1 MKFRHLIVA
10 FALTVSQFANAEEL
24 QEVTITSIRDSAAAA
39 IEQQKNA
46 DGVTNVVA
54 GDTVG
59 KLPDSNI
66 AEALQRVSGI
76 SIQRDQGEGRYINV
90 RGAPSEFTNITV
102 NGVSLPA
109 PDPFTRAIDLD
120 VVPANIADTLE
131 ISKTLLPNQEAD
143 SIAGA
148 VNIKTKSAFKK
159 PGLQFNAEFGGSY
172 NEFGGTHDERASFSL
187 SNTMLND
194 TLGVSL
200 STSYGKTDRQ
210 LDNVETAWAR
220 YIIPV
225 NVNPPILGNQSAVPG
240 RVFTPTETS
249 VLLERVFAPI
259 ETLFKDYDTVRERL
273 AVTGNVEYRPNDDTS
288 VYVNSTWSRYVDD
301 EWRNRLS
308 ILYSEGKIVAGATDS
323 KASFTTPRIEK
334 QVRHRI
340 IENHIIANEV
350 GLKQN
355 LIVGKLDASVSMATA
370 KQDYPQRDELLF
382 RSSLRP
388 TISYD
393 YSKNPNE
400 PYISLFDTKEHLN
413 VGAYAFR
420 ENAYRDADT
429 NEDTLTAKVD
439 YEVGMYKFGVLYA
452 DSERTTDGSR
462 WRNRSSTAAPTTNL
476 AGFLSTNV
484 SKNYGYNLG
493 FKLNTELADAYYSAT
508 KALSPPRVEQSLTED
523 YSVDEKVAAAYGMMK
538 YKADKLNVIAG
549 VRVENTK
556 DVGSAPVYN
565 TVTGRITSQVGEKDY
580 TNVFPNLTVR
590 YDYNDNLVGRFALT
604 RSLARPNFDDIVP
617 RAVES
622 QEGTQLVV
630 TTGNPD
636 LNPTLSNNVDMSVEY
651 YFGDIGLAS
660 VSVFY
665 KDLKDYNYVLRTN
678 GTYIGNPA
686 ILVRPENAPKGEI
699 TGVEVSYQQ
708 QLDNGLG
715 VFANYTIA
723 DASIDVGRNYAGRNK
738 FPLPGQSDYTG
749 NIAVFYEKGKIS
761 ARLSYT
767 DRGEFLNE
775 INADDGALDLYWDG
789 RGQLDFTGGYKVNKQ
804 TELVIEAKNLTNS
817 AGVRYYGSKSRV
829 YEYEKFGYS
838 IYLGAKYKL

>member
-1 MKFRHLIVA
+1 MKFKLSVLFISLLVSSAVA
-10 FALTVSQFANAEEL
+10 DEL

-39 IEQQKNA
+39 VKQQKNA

-159 PGLQFNAEFGGSY
+159 PGLQFNAELGGSY

-210 LDNVETAWAR
+210 LDNVETAW
-220 YIIPV
+220 
-225 NVNPPILGNQSAVPG
+225 G
-240 RVFTPTETS
+240 RNGS
-249 VLLERVFAPI
+249 VFAPI

-273 AVTGNVEYRPNDDTS
+273 AVTGNVEYRPNDDTN

-323 KASFTTPRIEK
+323 VASFTTPRIEK

-355 LIVGKLDASVSMATA
+355 LSVGKLDASVSMATA

-462 WRNRSSTAAPTTNL
+462 WRNRLSTAAPTTNL

-493 FKLNTELADAYYSAT
+493 FKLNTELADAYYGAT

-678 GTYIGNPA
+678 GTYIGSQA

-723 DASIDVGRNYAGRNK
+723 DASIDVGRNYAGRSK

-817 AGVRYYGSKSRV
+817 AGIRYYGSKSRV

>member
-24 QEVTITSIRDSAAAA
+24 QEVTITSIRDSAASA

-159 PGLQFNAEFGGSY
+159 PGLQFNAELGGSY

-210 LDNVETAWAR
+210 LDNVETAW
-220 YIIPV
+220 
-225 NVNPPILGNQSAVPG
+225 G
-240 RVFTPTETS
+240 RNGS
-249 VLLERVFAPI
+249 VFAPI
-259 ETLFKDYDTVRERL
+259 ESLFKDYDTVRERL

-288 VYVNSTWSRYVDD
+288 IYVNSTWSRYVDD

-323 KASFTTPRIEK
+323 VASFTTPRIEK

-355 LIVGKLDASVSMATA
+355 LSVGKLDASVSMATA

-462 WRNRSSTAAPTTNL
+462 WRNRLSTAAPTTNL
-476 AGFLSTNV
+476 AGFLTTNV
-484 SKNYGYNLG
+484 SKNYGYDLG
-493 FKLNTELADAYYSAT
+493 FKLNTELADAYYAAT
-508 KALSPPRVEQSLTED
+508 KASSPPRVEQSLTED
-523 YSVDEKVAAAYGMMK
+523 YNVDEKVAAAYGMMK

-565 TVTGRITSQVGEKDY
+565 TVTGRIASQVGEKDY

-686 ILVRPENAPKGEI
+686 VLVRPENAPKGEI

-838 IYLGAKYKL
+838 IYLGAKYKM

>member
-1 MKFRHLIVA
+1 MRILSA
-10 FALTVSQFANAEEL
+10 FIATLVTVLPNLSLAEPLE
-24 QEVTITSIRDSAAAA
+24 EITITSIRDSAAAA
-39 IEQQKNA
+39 VEQQKNA

-131 ISKTLLPNQEAD
+131 ISKTLLPSQEAD

-159 PGLQFNAEFGGSY
+159 PGLQFNAELGGSY

-210 LDNVETAWAR
+210 LDNIETAW
-220 YIIPV
+220 
-225 NVNPPILGNQSAVPG
+225 G
-240 RVFTPTETS
+240 RNGS
-249 VLLERVFAPI
+249 VFAPI
-259 ETLFKDYDTVRERL
+259 ESLFKDYDTVRERI

-308 ILYSEGKIVAGATDS
+308 ILYSEGKIVDGATDT
-323 KASFTTPRIEK
+323 KASFTSPRIEK

-355 LIVGKLDASVSMATA
+355 LSVGKLDASVSMATA

-400 PYISLFDTKEHLN
+400 PYISLFDTKEHL
-413 VGAYAFR
+413 VASAYAFR

-462 WRNRSSTAAPTTNL
+462 WRNRLATAAPTTNL
-476 AGFLSTNV
+476 AGFLSTNI
-484 SKNYGYNLG
+484 SKNYGYDLG
-493 FKLNTELADAYYSAT
+493 FKLNTELADAYYGVT

-665 KDLKDYNYVLRTN
+665 KELKDYNYVLRTN

-708 QLDNGLG
+708 QLDSGLG

-723 DASIDVGRNYAGRNK
+723 DANIDVGRNYAGRSK

-817 AGVRYYGSKSRV
+817 AGIRYYGSKSRV

-838 IYLGAKYKL
+838 IYVGAKYKL

>member
-1 MKFRHLIVA
+1 MRILTAFTALIV
-10 FALTVSQFANAEEL
+10 TVLSNVSIAEPL
-24 QEVTITSIRDSAAAA
+24 AEVTITSIRDSAQAAL
-39 IEQQKNA
+39 EQQKNA

-120 VVPANIADTLE
+120 TVPANIADTLE
-131 ISKTLLPNQEAD
+131 ISKTLLPSQEAD

-159 PGLQFNAEFGGSY
+159 PGLQFNAELGGSY
-172 NEFGGTHDERASFSL
+172 NEFGGTHDERGSFSVSDTL
-187 SNTMLND
+187 LND
-194 TLGVSL
+194 TLGLSL

-210 LDNVETAWAR
+210 LDNIETAW
-220 YIIPV
+220 
-225 NVNPPILGNQSAVPG
+225 G
-240 RVFTPTETS
+240 RNGT
-249 VLLERVFAPI
+249 VFAPI

-273 AVTGNVEYRPNDDTS
+273 AVTGGVEYRPTDDTN
-288 VYVNSTWSRYVDD
+288 VYLNSTWSRYTDD

-308 ILYSEGKIVAGATDS
+308 ILYSEGRIVAGATDT

-334 QVRHRI
+334 QIRHRI
-340 IENHIIANEV
+340 IENHIIANEI

-355 LIVGKLDASVSMATA
+355 LSVGKLDASVSYATA

-400 PYISLFDTKEHLN
+400 PYISLFDTKEHL
-413 VGAYAFR
+413 VASAYSFR
-420 ENAYRDADT
+420 ENAYRDNDT
-429 NEDTLTAKVD
+429 NEDTLTAKVN
-439 YEVGMYKFGVLYA
+439 YTVGNYKFGVLYA
-452 DSERTTDGSR
+452 DSERTSDGSR
-462 WRNRSSTAAPTTNL
+462 WRNRLATAAPTTNL
-476 AGFLSTNV
+476 AGFLTTNV
-484 SKNYGYNLG
+484 SKNYGYDLG
-493 FKLNTELADAYYSAT
+493 FKLNTELADAYYLAT
-508 KALSPPRVEQSLTED
+508 KASSPPRVEQSLTED
-523 YSVDEKVAAAYGMMK
+523 YNVDEKVASAYGMMK
-538 YKADKLNVIAG
+538 YDLGKLNVIAG

-556 DVGSAPVYN
+556 DVGSAPVFN
-565 TVTGRITSQVGEKDY
+565 VNTGRISSKVGEKEY

-651 YFGDIGLAS
+651 YFNDIGLAS

-686 ILVRPENAPKGEI
+686 ILVRPENAPSGEI

-723 DASIDVGRNYAGRNK
+723 DANIDVGRNYAGRSK

-789 RGQLDFTGGYKVNKQ
+789 RGQLDFTGGYKINKQ

-817 AGVRYYGSKSRV
+817 AGIRYYGSKSRV

>member
-1 MKFRHLIVA
+1 
-10 FALTVSQFANAEEL
+10 
-24 QEVTITSIRDSAAAA
+24 
-39 IEQQKNA
+39 
-46 DGVTNVVA
+46 
-54 GDTVG
+54 
-59 KLPDSNI
+59 
-66 AEALQRVSGI
+66 
-76 SIQRDQGEGRYINV
+76 
-90 RGAPSEFTNITV
+90 
-102 NGVSLPA
+102 
-109 PDPFTRAIDLD
+109 
-120 VVPANIADTLE
+120 
-131 ISKTLLPNQEAD
+131 
-143 SIAGA
+143 
-148 VNIKTKSAFKK
+148 
-159 PGLQFNAEFGGSY
+159 
-172 NEFGGTHDERASFSL
+172 
-187 SNTMLND
+187 
-194 TLGVSL
+194 
-200 STSYGKTDRQ
+200 
-210 LDNVETAWAR
+210 
-220 YIIPV
+220 
-225 NVNPPILGNQSAVPG
+225 
-240 RVFTPTETS
+240 
-249 VLLERVFAPI
+249 
-259 ETLFKDYDTVRERL
+259 
-273 AVTGNVEYRPNDDTS
+273 
-288 VYVNSTWSRYVDD
+288 
-301 EWRNRLS
+301 
-308 ILYSEGKIVAGATDS
+308 
-323 KASFTTPRIEK
+323 
-334 QVRHRI
+334 
-340 IENHIIANEV
+340 
-350 GLKQN
+350 
-355 LIVGKLDASVSMATA
+355 MATA

-462 WRNRSSTAAPTTNL
+462 WRNRLSTAAPTTNL

-484 SKNYGYNLG
+484 SKNYGYDLG
-493 FKLNTELADAYYSAT
+493 FKLNTALADAYYGAT

-723 DASIDVGRNYAGRNK
+723 DASIDVGRNYAGRSK

-817 AGVRYYGSKSRV
+817 AGIRYYGSKSRV

>member
-24 QEVTITSIRDSAAAA
+24 QEVTITSIRDSAASA

-159 PGLQFNAEFGGSY
+159 PGLQFNAELGGSY

-210 LDNVETAWAR
+210 LDNVETAW
-220 YIIPV
+220 
-225 NVNPPILGNQSAVPG
+225 G
-240 RVFTPTETS
+240 RNGS
-249 VLLERVFAPI
+249 VFAPI
-259 ETLFKDYDTVRERL
+259 ESLFKDYDTVRERL

-288 VYVNSTWSRYVDD
+288 IYVNSTWSRYVDD

-323 KASFTTPRIEK
+323 VASFTTPRIEK

-355 LIVGKLDASVSMATA
+355 LSVGKLDASVSMATA

-462 WRNRSSTAAPTTNL
+462 WRNRLSTAAPTTNL
-476 AGFLSTNV
+476 AGFLTTNV
-484 SKNYGYNLG
+484 SKNYGYDLG
-493 FKLNTELADAYYSAT
+493 FKLNTELADAYYAAT
-508 KALSPPRVEQSLTED
+508 KASSPPRVEQSLTED
-523 YSVDEKVAAAYGMMK
+523 YNVDEKVAAAYGMMK

-565 TVTGRITSQVGEKDY
+565 TVTGRIASQVGEKDY

-622 QEGTQLVV
+622 QEGTQLIV

-678 GTYIGNPA
+678 GTYIGSQA

-723 DASIDVGRNYAGRNK
+723 DASIDVGRNYAGRSK

-838 IYLGAKYKL
+838 IYLGAKYKM

>member
-1 MKFRHLIVA
+1 MKKLIT
-10 FALTVSQFANAEEL
+10 LVSSFLLFSLSSFSQAEVLE
-24 QEVTITSIRDSAAAA
+24 EVTITSIRDSAQAAL
-39 IEQQKNA
+39 EQQKNA

-120 VVPANIADTLE
+120 TVPANIADTLE
-131 ISKTLLPNQEAD
+131 ISKTLLPSQEAD

-159 PGLQFNAEFGGSY
+159 PGLQFNAELGGSY
-172 NEFGGTHDERASFSL
+172 NEFGGTHDERASFSISDTL
-187 SNTMLND
+187 LND
-194 TLGVSL
+194 TLGLSL

-210 LDNVETAWAR
+210 LDNIETAWAR
-220 YIIPV
+220 YSVPV
-225 NVNPPILGNQSAVPG
+225 NPTVPFGNQAA
-240 RVFTPTETS
+240 TPS
-249 VLLERVFAPI
+249 ILLDAVFAPI

-273 AVTGNVEYRPNDDTS
+273 AVTGNVEYRPTDDTN
-288 VYVNSTWSRYVDD
+288 VYLNSTWSRYTDD

-308 ILYSEGKIVAGATDS
+308 ILYSEGRIVAGATDT

-334 QVRHRI
+334 QIRHRI
-340 IENHIIANEV
+340 IENHIIANEI

-355 LIVGKLDASVSMATA
+355 LSVGKLDASVSYATA

-400 PYISLFDTKEHLN
+400 PYISLFDTKEHL
-413 VGAYAFR
+413 VASAYSFR
-420 ENAYRDADT
+420 ENAYRDNDT
-429 NEDTLTAKVD
+429 KEDTVTAKVN
-439 YEVGMYKFGVLYA
+439 YTVGDYKFGVLYA
-452 DSERTTDGSR
+452 DSERTSDGSR
-462 WRNRSSTAAPTTNL
+462 WRNRLATAAPTTNF
-476 AGFLSTNV
+476 ASFLTTNPST
-484 SKNYGYNLG
+484 NYGYDLG
-493 FKLNTELADAYYSAT
+493 FKLNTELADAYYRAT
-508 KALSPPRVEQSLTED
+508 KATSPPRVEQSLTED
-523 YSVDEKVAAAYGMMK
+523 YSVDEKVAAAYGMVK
-538 YKADKLNVIAG
+538 YDLGKLNVIAG

-556 DVGSAPVYN
+556 DVGSAPVFN
-565 TVTGRITSQVGEKDY
+565 VNTGRISSKVGEKEY

-651 YFGDIGLAS
+651 YFGNIGLAS

-686 ILVRPENAPKGEI
+686 ILVRPENAPSGEI

-708 QLDNGLG
+708 QLENGLG

-723 DASIDVGRNYAGRNK
+723 DANIDVGRNYAGRSK

>member
-1 MKFRHLIVA
+1 MKRFLAILGIVI
-10 FALTVSQFANAEEL
+10 SQISYAEPLE
-24 QEVTITSIRDSAAAA
+24 EVTITSIRDSAAAA
-39 IEQQKNA
+39 VEQQKNA

-159 PGLQFNAEFGGSY
+159 PGLQFNAELGGSY

-210 LDNVETAWAR
+210 LDNVETAW
-220 YIIPV
+220 
-225 NVNPPILGNQSAVPG
+225 G
-240 RVFTPTETS
+240 RNGS
-249 VLLERVFAPI
+249 VFAPI

-323 KASFTTPRIEK
+323 VASFTTPRIEK

-340 IENHIIANEV
+340 IENHIVANEV

-355 LIVGKLDASVSMATA
+355 LSVGKLDASVSMATA

-493 FKLNTELADAYYSAT
+493 FKLNTELADAYYGAT

-686 ILVRPENAPKGEI
+686 VLVRPENAPSGEI

-723 DASIDVGRNYAGRNK
+723 DASIDVGRNYASRNK

-838 IYLGAKYKL
+838 IYLGAKYKM

>member
-1 MKFRHLIVA
+1 MKRFLAILGIVI
-10 FALTVSQFANAEEL
+10 SQISYAEPLE
-24 QEVTITSIRDSAAAA
+24 EVTITSIRDSAAAA
-39 IEQQKNA
+39 VEQQKNA

-159 PGLQFNAEFGGSY
+159 PGLQFNAELGGSY

-210 LDNVETAWAR
+210 LDNVETAW
-220 YIIPV
+220 
-225 NVNPPILGNQSAVPG
+225 G
-240 RVFTPTETS
+240 RNGS
-249 VLLERVFAPI
+249 VFAPI
-259 ETLFKDYDTVRERL
+259 ESLFKDYDTVRERI

-323 KASFTTPRIEK
+323 VASFTTPRIEK

-340 IENHIIANEV
+340 IENHIVANEV

-355 LIVGKLDASVSMATA
+355 LSVGKLDASVSMATA

-484 SKNYGYNLG
+484 SKNYGYDLG
-493 FKLNTELADAYYSAT
+493 FKLNTELADAYYGAT

-723 DASIDVGRNYAGRNK
+723 DASIDVGRNYAGRSK

-838 IYLGAKYKL
+838 IYLGAKYRM

>member
-1 MKFRHLIVA
+1 MRIISA
-10 FALTVSQFANAEEL
+10 FIATLVTVLPNLSLAEPLE
-24 QEVTITSIRDSAAAA
+24 EITITSIRDSAAAA
-39 IEQQKNA
+39 VEQQKNA

-159 PGLQFNAEFGGSY
+159 LGLQFNAELGGSY
-172 NEFGGTHDERASFSL
+172 NQFGGTHDERASFSL

-210 LDNVETAWAR
+210 LDNIETAW
-220 YIIPV
+220 
-225 NVNPPILGNQSAVPG
+225 G
-240 RVFTPTETS
+240 RNGS
-249 VLLERVFAPI
+249 VFAPI
-259 ETLFKDYDTVRERL
+259 ESLFKDYDTVRERI

-323 KASFTTPRIEK
+323 VASFTTPRIEK

-340 IENHIIANEV
+340 IENHIVANEV

-355 LIVGKLDASVSMATA
+355 LSVGKLDASVSMATA

-462 WRNRSSTAAPTTNL
+462 WRNRLSTAAPTTNL

-484 SKNYGYNLG
+484 SKNYGYDLG
-493 FKLNTELADAYYSAT
+493 FKLNTSLADAYYGAT

-686 ILVRPENAPKGEI
+686 VLVRPENAPKGEI

-715 VFANYTIA
+715 VFANYTMA
-723 DASIDVGRNYAGRNK
+723 DANIDVGRNYAGRSK

-749 NIAVFYEKGKIS
+749 NIAVFYERGKIS

-838 IYLGAKYKL
+838 IYVGAKYKL

>member
-1 MKFRHLIVA
+1 MRILTALSALIV
-10 FALTVSQFANAEEL
+10 TVLSNVSIAEPL
-24 QEVTITSIRDSAAAA
+24 AEVTITSIRDSAQAAL
-39 IEQQKNA
+39 EQQKNA

-120 VVPANIADTLE
+120 TVPANIADTLE

-159 PGLQFNAEFGGSY
+159 PGLQFNAELGGSY
-172 NEFGGTHDERASFSL
+172 NEFGGTHDERGSFSVSDTL
-187 SNTMLND
+187 LND

-210 LDNVETAWAR
+210 LDNIETAW
-220 YIIPV
+220 
-225 NVNPPILGNQSAVPG
+225 G
-240 RVFTPTETS
+240 RNGT
-249 VLLERVFAPI
+249 VFAPI
-259 ETLFKDYDTVRERL
+259 ETLFKDYDTVRERI
-273 AVTGNVEYRPNDDTS
+273 AVTGNVEYRPNDDTN
-288 VYVNSTWSRYVDD
+288 VYLNSTWSRYVDD

-308 ILYSEGKIVAGATDS
+308 ILYSEGKIVVGATDS
-323 KASFTTPRIEK
+323 VASFTTPRIEK
-334 QVRHRI
+334 QIRHRI
-340 IENHIIANEV
+340 IENHIIANEIGV
-350 GLKQN
+350 KQN
-355 LIVGKLDASVSMATA
+355 LSVGKLDASVSYATA

-400 PYISLFDTKEHLN
+400 PYISLFDTKEHL
-413 VGAYAFR
+413 VASAYAFR

-439 YEVGMYKFGVLYA
+439 YEVGIYKFGVLYA

-462 WRNRSSTAAPTTNL
+462 WRDRLSTAAPTTNL
-476 AGFLSTNV
+476 AGFLTTNV
-484 SKNYGYNLG
+484 SKNYGYDLG
-493 FKLNTELADAYYSAT
+493 FKLNTELADAYYAAT
-508 KALSPPRVEQSLTED
+508 KASSPPRVEQSLTED
-523 YSVDEKVAAAYGMMK
+523 YNVDEKVASAYGMMK
-538 YKADKLNVIAG
+538 YDLGKLNVIAG

-556 DVGSAPVYN
+556 DVGSAPVFN
-565 TVTGRITSQVGEKDY
+565 VNTGRIASQVGEKEY

-686 ILVRPENAPKGEI
+686 ILVRPENAPSGEI

-723 DASIDVGRNYAGRNK
+723 DANIDVGRNYAGRSK

>member
-1 MKFRHLIVA
+1 MKRFLAILGIVI
-10 FALTVSQFANAEEL
+10 SQISYAEPLE
-24 QEVTITSIRDSAAAA
+24 EVTITSIRDSAAAA
-39 IEQQKNA
+39 VEQQKNA

-159 PGLQFNAEFGGSY
+159 PGLQFNAELGGSY

-210 LDNVETAWAR
+210 LDNVETAW
-220 YIIPV
+220 
-225 NVNPPILGNQSAVPG
+225 G
-240 RVFTPTETS
+240 RNGS
-249 VLLERVFAPI
+249 VFAPI

-323 KASFTTPRIEK
+323 VASFTTPRIEK

-340 IENHIIANEV
+340 IENHIVANEV

-355 LIVGKLDASVSMATA
+355 LSVGKLDASVSMATA

-493 FKLNTELADAYYSAT
+493 FKLNTELADAYYGAT

-723 DASIDVGRNYAGRNK
+723 DASIDVGRNYAGRSK

-817 AGVRYYGSKSRV
+817 AGIRYYGSKSRV

>member
-1 MKFRHLIVA
+1 
-10 FALTVSQFANAEEL
+10 
-24 QEVTITSIRDSAAAA
+24 
-39 IEQQKNA
+39 
-46 DGVTNVVA
+46 
-54 GDTVG
+54 
-59 KLPDSNI
+59 
-66 AEALQRVSGI
+66 
-76 SIQRDQGEGRYINV
+76 
-90 RGAPSEFTNITV
+90 
-102 NGVSLPA
+102 
-109 PDPFTRAIDLD
+109 
-120 VVPANIADTLE
+120 
-131 ISKTLLPNQEAD
+131 
-143 SIAGA
+143 
-148 VNIKTKSAFKK
+148 
-159 PGLQFNAEFGGSY
+159 
-172 NEFGGTHDERASFSL
+172 
-187 SNTMLND
+187 
-194 TLGVSL
+194 
-200 STSYGKTDRQ
+200 
-210 LDNVETAWAR
+210 
-220 YIIPV
+220 
-225 NVNPPILGNQSAVPG
+225 
-240 RVFTPTETS
+240 
-249 VLLERVFAPI
+249 
-259 ETLFKDYDTVRERL
+259 
-273 AVTGNVEYRPNDDTS
+273 
-288 VYVNSTWSRYVDD
+288 
-301 EWRNRLS
+301 
-308 ILYSEGKIVAGATDS
+308 
-323 KASFTTPRIEK
+323 
-334 QVRHRI
+334 
-340 IENHIIANEV
+340 
-350 GLKQN
+350 
-355 LIVGKLDASVSMATA
+355 
-370 KQDYPQRDELLF
+370 
-382 RSSLRP
+382 
-388 TISYD
+388 
-393 YSKNPNE
+393 
-400 PYISLFDTKEHLN
+400 LFDTKEHLN

-462 WRNRSSTAAPTTNL
+462 WRNRSSTAAPKTNL

-484 SKNYGYNLG
+484 SKNYIYDLG
-493 FKLNTELADAYYSAT
+493 FKLNTELADAYYGAT

-686 ILVRPENAPKGEI
+686 ILVRPENAPSGEI

-723 DASIDVGRNYAGRNK
+723 DASIDVGRNYAGRSK

-817 AGVRYYGSKSRV
+817 AGIRYYGSKSRV

-838 IYLGAKYKL
+838 IYLGAKYKM